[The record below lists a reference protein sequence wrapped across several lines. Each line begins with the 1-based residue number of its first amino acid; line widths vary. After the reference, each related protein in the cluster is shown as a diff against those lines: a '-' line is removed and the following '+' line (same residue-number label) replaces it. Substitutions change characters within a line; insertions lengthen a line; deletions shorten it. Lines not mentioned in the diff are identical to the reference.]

1 MKFFIHN
8 LSIQFK
14 KCQNFQTNKLREFMS
29 VKISCIPQM
38 PHIISSC
45 RWIKVTEAM
54 KNYKSS
60 ERILCKD
67 TMFDSNSK
75 NSWHNSFRRHVY
87 FRKLPVTKTVPMI
100 PQVMCDFYVMK
111 DFLI

>member
-1 MKFFIHN
+1 MKFFTHN

-14 KCQNFQTNKLREFMS
+14 KCQNFQTNNKLREFIS
-29 VKISCIPQM
+29 VKISCIPQI

-60 ERILCKD
+60 ERILCKR
-67 TMFDSNSK
+67 TMFDS
-75 NSWHNSFRRHVY
+75 
-87 FRKLPVTKTVPMI
+87 
-100 PQVMCDFYVMK
+100 
-111 DFLI
+111 